1 MLSSVQYEFLD
12 RHNETFTD
20 LTGHWSTGYSLR
32 ADERTDVVHVSTV
45 LSNYFDVL
53 GVKPALGRA
62 FVGAEDDVANPAR
75 AIVISHD
82 LWSRRFEAN
91 PGIVGRVVDLGL
103 GGQTYAPFTVVG
115 VAPAGFRGIS
125 EPWKPIHAWI
135 TFAQSRDTPTTRW
148 GGVVIGRLRPGV
160 SVEQARAVV
169 AAQGHQ
175 EFLTRPRPDPQYE
188 PRLIVLS
195 TNSVRTP
202 LWPAETVIPRRLAGA
217 LTVVV
222 AMVLLVAAANI
233 AGLLLARGVGR
244 SNELAIRRALGAG
257 PRRIVRQL
265 LVESLSIAL
274 AGGVAGLLLA
284 WLLNHVFRVF
294 TPVQFALDVWT
305 DGPVLLYTVGVSVVA
320 GVLVGVL
327 PARQAGSLDVLPWL
341 AGGDGFQTV
350 RTKAPV
356 RRAMTIPQVAVSLVL
371 LLTAGV
377 YIRDL
382 LRTELADLGYQPRN
396 VLVGYAS
403 LRTSPAERVH
413 MTMPPDQRRDM
424 DARYAERARR
434 FYQQLFE
441 RLRAMPGTTDV
452 AITGWLQLH
461 EPAERPDWSALPAE
475 RAAAGERD
483 GAPAQRAAVS
493 PGYFS
498 TLGIGLVAGRD
509 FDARDTRTTPKVA
522 VVSEGLARRVW
533 PGRDAIGRTLAL
545 ASTWNTNEKPE
556 AYEVVGVVKDVMPI
570 LHERDPRPFIYLPL
584 SQEWRPFAT
593 TVLVRGAGDSR
604 LLLPLLRDAV
614 QRSDDHADLYRAR
627 TMSELITDIMYPRRI
642 AGAVLA
648 ASGLAA
654 LFLATVGVYGVV
666 SYTVAQRRGEIAVR
680 MALGAERRD
689 IVRLVLRDGAV
700 IAGWGAA
707 AGVTLGYV
715 AIRLT
720 SSRYL
725 ALPQIDLATLVI
737 APLVLAGV
745 ILLACYLPARSA
757 GRFDPLR
764 VLRRS

>member
-1 MLSSVQYEFLD
+1 ML
-12 RHNETFTD
+12 
-20 LTGHWSTGYSLR
+20 
-32 ADERTDVVHVSTV
+32 
-45 LSNYFDVL
+45 
-53 GVKPALGRA
+53 P
-62 FVGAEDDVANPAR
+62 
-75 AIVISHD
+75 
-82 LWSRRFEAN
+82 
-91 PGIVGRVVDLGL
+91 
-103 GGQTYAPFTVVG
+103 
-115 VAPAGFRGIS
+115 
-125 EPWKPIHAWI
+125 
-135 TFAQSRDTPTTRW
+135 
-148 GGVVIGRLRPGV
+148 
-160 SVEQARAVV
+160 
-169 AAQGHQ
+169 
-175 EFLTRPRPDPQYE
+175 
-188 PRLIVLS
+188 

-284 WLLNHVFRVF
+284 WLLNHLFRVF

-434 FYQQLFE
+434 FYQQLLE

-452 AITGWLQLH
+452 AITGWLQLQ

-475 RAAAGERD
+475 SAAAGERD

-498 TLGIGLVAGRD
+498 TLGIGLRRRPRFRRARHPDHTQGRG
-509 FDARDTRTTPKVA
+509 RERRPGT
-522 VVSEGLARRVW
+522 SGLAR
-533 PGRDAIGRTLAL
+533 A
-545 ASTWNTNEKPE
+545 
-556 AYEVVGVVKDVMPI
+556 
-570 LHERDPRPFIYLPL
+570 
-584 SQEWRPFAT
+584 
-593 TVLVRGAGDSR
+593 
-604 LLLPLLRDAV
+604 
-614 QRSDDHADLYRAR
+614 
-627 TMSELITDIMYPRRI
+627 
-642 AGAVLA
+642 
-648 ASGLAA
+648 
-654 LFLATVGVYGVV
+654 
-666 SYTVAQRRGEIAVR
+666 
-680 MALGAERRD
+680 
-689 IVRLVLRDGAV
+689 
-700 IAGWGAA
+700 
-707 AGVTLGYV
+707 
-715 AIRLT
+715 
-720 SSRYL
+720 
-725 ALPQIDLATLVI
+725 
-737 APLVLAGV
+737 
-745 ILLACYLPARSA
+745 
-757 GRFDPLR
+757 
-764 VLRRS
+764 